1 MEEKDWPPTDKL
13 EYWSM
18 VIILV
23 SIEMFKKFAPVSMA
37 GAPTDLRME
46 NKNKSDVMWT
56 WQAIQ
61 GKYDRNEDNLI
72 TRLRIRVDAFIDD
85 TEEER
90 PIAFKYDKR
99 SVNEYLKTAI
109 DTMVSRMALENKWPD
124 TLLDDTHKGILLKQ
138 LPSPPQSSQPS
149 QLNAPEKDITDSDRV
164 ALEEMG
170 IVQTP
175 DKPDPVPPKGLSIMQ
190 VQRNTVEKA
199 KKERKPM
206 PGAYNPIVEYTQSL
220 LYKKGKAAVL
230 DGYAK
235 DFKAAHVILMPTLK
249 DRGNYFYVHTEECD
263 IEKPLAKIYEDGT
276 NTVTDKNYTLGGV
289 QYNMNTVF
297 VPSSKYNKFEYSET
311 TDPNRTYRIYAVHA
325 DDSQSVGLFGDKQMN
340 NFYQQM
346 VVKGIVMFSVN
357 ESKAI
362 QFFPEQYCCSNVWW
376 WESKL
381 NFLPSTLRFH
391 KMGQGSFN
399 VVYRLVRNN
408 YSTKNPLVP
417 PDHFLFLP
425 PTRVAYDMSLNQRN
439 LQNAFASTK
448 QNGIL
453 YRIAYFPDDDG
464 FGIQG
469 PMRELMMA
477 GYAASKN
484 IGPKIFA
491 AYVIP
496 EGAYPPMMKMNP
508 GDEDEQ
514 LANPIYC
521 ANPGRKAGEKPS
533 SPWYS
538 SKMFWKDIVNEKG
551 PEWSLFATPKTD
563 WQYQETRTGGWR
575 KMVVVMESYTA
586 DVTKLRITNEEQKR
600 EVVNKLFECFEKMGK
615 AGILHCDM
623 KPQNMVQR
631 TWKEGKIA
639 KYFGSEW
646 NKIEIRAID
655 FDPFFVKIV
664 PWLPWEVIAL
674 INAVEYFAFLTCHSS
689 HYFDSKLTIEK
700 LAALNKTC
708 NEQYPDGIA
717 AAFRALK
724 PNYDGMRKG
733 PVNLNGKYNDR
744 HGALNDNKESVP
756 YQLYNM
762 FSDEWEAARAFRRWT
777 GWYMEQNCSDYGATS
792 SNAPADAGMLARLL
806 SWIKEKDASKAE
818 FNPQKPGNVP
828 FVDGKRRSREMNSSK
843 EAFVARKKSRNPNEQ
858 PMEPRVTELTTSG
871 SSGIW
876 RDSIVL
882 GRVGHL

>member
-56 WQAIQ
+56 WEAIQ
-61 GKYDRNEDNLI
+61 GKYDKNEDNLI

-85 TEEER
+85 TEKER
-90 PIAFKYDKR
+90 PIMLKTGSKR
-99 SVNEYLKTAI
+99 SVKEYLKTTI
-109 DTMVSRMALENKWPD
+109 DTMVSRMALANKWPD
-124 TLLDDTHKGILLKQ
+124 TLLDDTHKGVLLKQ

-149 QLNAPEKDITDSDRV
+149 QLNAPEKDITHSDRV

-170 IVQTP
+170 IVQPP
-175 DKPDPVPPKGLSIMQ
+175 DEPDPVPPKGLSIMQ
-190 VQRNTVEKA
+190 VQQNTVEKA

-220 LYKKGKAAVL
+220 LYKKGKADVL

-263 IEKPLAKIYEDGT
+263 IEKPLAKVYEDGT

-297 VPSSKYNKFEYSET
+297 APSSKYNKFEYSET

-357 ESKAI
+357 KSKAI

-391 KMGQGSFN
+391 KVGQGSFN
-399 VVYRLVRNN
+399 VVYRLLRNAS
-408 YSTKNPLVP
+408 STKNSTPP

-425 PTRVAYDMSLNQRN
+425 PTRVAYDMSLNQGN
-439 LQNAFASTK
+439 LKNAFASTK

-453 YRIAYFPDDDG
+453 YRIAYFPDGDD

-496 EGAYPPMMKMNP
+496 KGAHPPMMKMNP

-551 PEWSLFATPKTD
+551 PEWSLMASPRKD
-563 WQYQETRTGGWR
+563 WQYQETRTGGWQ

-586 DVTKLRITNEEQKR
+586 DVTELRITNQRQKT

-631 TWKEGKIA
+631 TWKEGKSID
-639 KYFGSEW
+639 W

-724 PNYDGMRKG
+724 PNYDGMQRG
-733 PVNLNGKYNDR
+733 PVNLNGKHNDR
-744 HGALNDNKESVP
+744 YDNKEKVP
-756 YQLYNM
+756 FQLYNM

-777 GWYMEQNCSDYGATS
+777 GWYMEQSCSDYGATS
-792 SNAPADAGMLARLL
+792 SMAPADTGMLARLL
-806 SWIKEKDASKAE
+806 SWIKEKDASKAK
-818 FNPQKPGNVP
+818 FDPQNPGNVP
-828 FVDGKRRSREMNSSK
+828 FVDG
-843 EAFVARKKSRNPNEQ
+843 
-858 PMEPRVTELTTSG
+858 EPRPKRVADSSDNSKPKKMGKIAKPNVTEL
-871 SSGIW
+871 SGIW
-876 RDSIVL
+876 RDRIVL
-882 GRVGHL
+882 RRVGHL